1 MPTAWTVACCR
12 GAVYN
17 AIGWSFGANPSF
29 SGGLGM
35 RNVRSVL
42 SAVVLFVAA
51 LAGCMTLPGGAGGG
65 GTVSDLV
72 AAVAAKATD
81 VADQVGGAEGF
92 GGMMMGGYR
101 QHGPAGMGF
110 VDDDDLADSNGVM
123 MVRMHNR
130 TQEACTLHMSY
141 IASYLGLD
149 EETEDFDIPAG
160 GEVTFELPCA
170 EIVGAGP
177 LTEPGGVGCH
187 VGTNGLPVGNH
198 MMVPGFLGL
207 DYTCES
213 DTPYECYLQ
222 PDEDD
227 LDGDG
232 DTTELILLSEAMQ
245 FHMQN
250 GGPMGH
256 HHGDGPGMMG
266 SHMGGQMGMG
276 GMGMGMRVGMGG
288 PP

>member
-1 MPTAWTVACCR
+1 MR
-12 GAVYN
+12 GK
-17 AIGWSFGANPSF
+17 SC
-29 SGGLGM
+29 M
-35 RNVRSVL
+35 L
-42 SAVVLFVAA
+42 SAVVWFVVVMS
-51 LAGCMTLPGGAGGG
+51 GCMALPGGGGGG
-65 GTVSDLV
+65 GTVSDHV

-81 VADQVGGAEGF
+81 VADQVGGADGF
-92 GGMMMGGYR
+92 GGMMMSGYR
-101 QHGPAGMGF
+101 QHGPSHMGF
-110 VDDDDLADSNGVM
+110 LDDSDLADSNGVI
-123 MVRMHNR
+123 MVRMHNGA
-130 TQEACTLHMSY
+130 QEACTLHMSY

-160 GEVTFELPCA
+160 GELTFELPCA

-187 VGTNGLPVGNH
+187 VGTNGLAVGTNGLPVGNH

-207 DYTCES
+207 DYACGS

-222 PDEDD
+222 ADEDD

-232 DTTELILLSEAMQ
+232 DTTELILLSQAMQ
-245 FHMQN
+245 MHMQD

-256 HHGDGPGMMG
+256 HHGGGPGMMG
-266 SHMGGQMGMG
+266 SHMGNSM
-276 GMGMGMRVGMGG
+276 GMGMGMRLGMGG